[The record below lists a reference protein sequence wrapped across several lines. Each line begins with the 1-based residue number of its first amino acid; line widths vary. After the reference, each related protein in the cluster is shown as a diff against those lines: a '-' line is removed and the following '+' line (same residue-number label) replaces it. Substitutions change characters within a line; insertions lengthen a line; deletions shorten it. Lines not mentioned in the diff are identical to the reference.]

1 MKTEEYKDWITK
13 SEDNIKWSIDNLKDQ
28 NYVLVC
34 FLCQQAVEIILK
46 GFLYFKDEVPPK
58 IHDLLKLVNICK
70 KLGLNID
77 DEQIPKLATLAEYYM
92 KSRYPDM
99 LDSNL
104 DNKVLAEEAL
114 EFAQEIIKTVKLKL
128 T

>member
-1 MKTEEYKDWITK
+1 
-13 SEDNIKWSIDNLKDQ
+13 
-28 NYVLVC
+28 
-34 FLCQQAVEIILK
+34 
-46 GFLYFKDEVPPK
+46 
-58 IHDLLKLVNICK
+58 
-70 KLGLNID
+70 
-77 DEQIPKLATLAEYYM
+77 M

-128 T
+128 I